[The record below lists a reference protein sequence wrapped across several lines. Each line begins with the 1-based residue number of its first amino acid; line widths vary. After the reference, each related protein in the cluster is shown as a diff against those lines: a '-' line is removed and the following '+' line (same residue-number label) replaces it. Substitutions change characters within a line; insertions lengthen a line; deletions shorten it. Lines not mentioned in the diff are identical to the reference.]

1 MTSFRNIAK
10 KAKKIESKNPLKIVK
25 SLHKLSF

>member
-10 KAKKIESKNPLKIVK
+10 KAKKNWK
-25 SLHKLSF
+25 